1 MKAPH
6 PKYRVKKTDTITV
19 ITELFGIAEEI
30 WKRYH
35 NNMCRLDDVIKDNLP
50 EYLEEIY
57 LLPELW
63 DRVKELN
70 VVEESISKVVAISQ
84 QVSFG
89 YGNTLLMKFYPETFA
104 YKVTLLLINGPK
116 ENKIEYHVSIKWIEK
131 QEDVFLLEINKLYET
146 YKINKQKPDLVA
158 DELAIKVASVLYPLE
173 LAVTRKDGIIDIN
186 NVEEIQKRWDK
197 TKEEIL
203 NYNEG
208 EIVEKYISLNEKV
221 LKDEDALL
229 NSLRNDWFLHAY
241 FNDIYQTYTSG
252 YSINNIINVPFILD
266 TEGIE
271 YSVQQ
276 TIHKDLDR
284 NGHINIIIKGEVS
297 DTRSIDDLENKLEYN
312 RYPSESPLKGEYDA
326 LYIIEPEFNTIEE
339 IKLNT
344 KLDLEYQKIIDI
356 HIVKIKK

>member
-6 PKYRVKKTDTITV
+6 PKYRIKKTDTIIV
-19 ITELFGIAEEI
+19 ITERFGIAEEI

-35 NNMCRLDDVIKDNLP
+35 NNMCRLDDVINDKLP
-50 EYLEEIY
+50 EHLEEIY

-63 DRVKELN
+63 DRAKELN
-70 VVEESISKVVAISQ
+70 VIEESFSKASAVSEQI
-84 QVSFG
+84 SFG
-89 YGNTLLMKFYPETFA
+89 YGNTLLMKFCPEAFV
-104 YKVTLLLINGPK
+104 YKVALLLTNGSK
-116 ENKIEYHVSIKWIEK
+116 DNKIEYHVSIKWIEK

-173 LAVTRKDGIIDIN
+173 LAVTRKDGIIGIN

-208 EIVEKYISLNEKV
+208 EIVERYIFLNDKV
-221 LKDEDALL
+221 LADEDILL

-241 FNDIYQTYTSG
+241 FNNIYQTYTSE
-252 YSINNIINVPFILD
+252 YSMDSTIRVPFIFD

-276 TIHKDLDR
+276 TINKDLDR
-284 NGHINIIIKGEVS
+284 NGHINITIKGEVS
-297 DTRSIDDLENKLEYN
+297 DVRSIDDLENKLDYS
-312 RYPSESPLKGEYDA
+312 RYSSESPLKGEYDA
-326 LYIIEPEFNTIEE
+326 LYIVEPEFNTIEE